1 VAVQFCRSVLPFS
14 IAVQYC
20 RSNWSFSFVV
30 QFGRSGGH
38 FLEIDRQAVLFR
50 VEIATGDGLA
60 NAASGIDLN
69 PRRPCADFP
78 GVDLGLIAQQFQQL
92 DWTAFLLAIAV
103 GGAIGLERELHGRP
117 AGVRTHIM
125 VCLSAAIAIRASQS
139 VPTALGESVVGH
151 LVFDPNRLAAG
162 IVTGIGFLGAATV
175 IRSGDI
181 VRGITTGA
189 CVWAVAVLGIVI
201 GQQHYALAL
210 AGTAAMLAVLI
221 GFDWAFRWVNPVVYR
236 RLVVLGSGT
245 DLTAISAA
253 LREVLQ
259 GKKIRIQ
266 DIAGRIDPI
275 AQSCEI
281 DAYIRCRNLRQAP
294 ELLTKIGALEGVSHV
309 EWVQIGD

>member
-1 VAVQFCRSVLPFS
+1 
-14 IAVQYC
+14 
-20 RSNWSFSFVV
+20 
-30 QFGRSGGH
+30 
-38 FLEIDRQAVLFR
+38 
-50 VEIATGDGLA
+50 VEIATGDDLTSA
-60 NAASGIDLN
+60 TSGIDLN
-69 PRRPCADFP
+69 PRRSCADFP
-78 GVDLGLIAQQFQQL
+78 SVDLGLIAQQFQQL
-92 DWTAFLLAIAV
+92 DGTAFLLAILV

-125 VCLSAAIAIRASQS
+125 VCLSAAIAIQASHS

-201 GQQHYALAL
+201 GQHHYALAL

-253 LREVLQ
+253 LREVLTE
-259 GKKIRIQ
+259 KKIRIQ
-266 DIAGRIDPI
+266 DIAARIDPI

-309 EWVQIGD
+309 KWVQIGD